1 MNGVD
6 RLKVSELAEEVGISS
21 DALRY
26 YERIGLLSP
35 ERSASGYR
43 LYDSAAADRVR
54 FIKRAQRFGLR
65 LADIAGLVAIQ
76 ERGLC
81 PCGGTRQLLEARM
94 AELDD
99 EMAALQ
105 RLRQEIGAMLDDERL
120 VERGDVS
127 GCGPL
132 CGAPARDRDQ
142 AAAVTTGVTLGRT
155 QKGPSQ
161 KGPSGNGRDRH
172 NPANGNHH
180 HQRQQEGAS

>member
-1 MNGVD
+1 MD
-6 RLKVSELAEEVGISS
+6 RLKVSELAGEVGISS

-35 ERSASGYR
+35 ERTASGYR
-43 LYDSAAADRVR
+43 MYDSAAADRVR

-99 EMAALQ
+99 EMAALE

-120 VERGDVS
+120 AERGDAS
-127 GCGPL
+127 ACGPL
-132 CGAPARDRDQ
+132 CGSRAPDGDP
-142 AAAVTTGVTLGRT
+142 AAAVTTNVTLGPT
-155 QKGPSQ
+155 QKGPPH
-161 KGPSGNGRDRH
+161 KGPSGNGRARRG
-172 NPANGNHH
+172 PSYGNHH
-180 HQRQQEGAS
+180 HQQEQEGAS

>member
-1 MNGVD
+1 MD
-6 RLKVSELAEEVGISS
+6 RLKVSELAGEVGISP

-35 ERSASGYR
+35 ERTASGYR
-43 LYDSAAADRVR
+43 MYDSAAADRVR

-99 EMAALQ
+99 EMASLQ

-120 VERGDVS
+120 AERGDVS

-132 CGAPARDRDQ
+132 CGAPAPAPAREGDP
-142 AAAVTTGVTLGRT
+142 AAVTTNVTLGPT
-155 QKGPSQ
+155 QNGPPH
-161 KGPSGNGRDRH
+161 KGPSGNGRGHHDRS
-172 NPANGNHH
+172 NGNHY
-180 HQRQQEGAS
+180 RQEQEGAS